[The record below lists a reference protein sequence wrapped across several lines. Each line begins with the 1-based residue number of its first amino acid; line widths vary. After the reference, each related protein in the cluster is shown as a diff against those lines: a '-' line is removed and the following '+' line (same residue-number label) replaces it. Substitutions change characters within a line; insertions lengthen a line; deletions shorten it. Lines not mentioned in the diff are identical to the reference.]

1 MAQGYPYSTGQ
12 ATVDQVAVQINA
24 FMRRVYNWMAGGLAL
39 SGLVAWWVVSSPAT
53 LGLFLRY
60 DPASGTTSPTML
72 YWASLI
78 GVFALVMFLSAG
90 IQRIRVGTATTLFL
104 LYAGLNGVFLAP
116 LLLMYTSASVFKA
129 FIITAG
135 TFGVTSIWATTT
147 KKDLSSW
154 GSFLFMGLVGII
166 IASVVNMFL
175 GSPMVDWIISWIGVG
190 VFVGLTAYDTQAIRA
205 MYLQAANEVTV
216 SKMAIF
222 GALKLYLDFLNL
234 FLMLLRLFGE
244 RR

>member
-12 ATVDQVAVQINA
+12 ATVDQVAVQTNA

-53 LGLFLRY
+53 LGMFLRY
-60 DPASGTTSPTML
+60 DPATGTTSPTML

>member
-1 MAQGYPYSTGQ
+1 MIRKPVPQEAEGFPI
-12 ATVDQVAVQINA
+12 VDRTAIRIDA

-39 SGLVAWWVVSSPAT
+39 SGLVAWW
-53 LGLFLRY
+53 L
-60 DPASGTTSPTML
+60 DNTSALDYFIAPRTGAPTML
-72 YWASLI
+72 YWGSMI
-78 GVFALVMFLSAG
+78 GVFVLVMVLSAG
-90 IQRIRVGTATTLFL
+90 IRRIQVGTATTLFL

-129 FIITAG
+129 FLITAG

-154 GSFLFMGLVGII
+154 GWFLFMGLVGII

-175 GSPMVDWIISWIGVG
+175 GSPMVDWIVSLVGVI
-190 VFVGLTAYDTQAIRA
+190 VFVGLTAYDTQAIQS
-205 MYLQAANEVTV
+205 MYLQAANDVTV

-234 FLMLLRLFGE
+234 FLILLRLFGD